1 MQSYWEKKTFFYPRH
16 LIICGAGFT
25 GLATAIYYKRKY
37 PERSVLILEKDP
49 VNGGASSKN
58 AGFATFGSPS
68 ELLADLAI
76 SGEDEVFN
84 LVEKR
89 WKGLLNLR
97 NLLGDKNIGYRHD
110 HGYELFK
117 PGDPLFNTCI
127 DNLDYLN
134 KMLSFIAPKVF
145 QNASHKIAQFGFQG
159 IENLIEIT
167 EEGQVDTG
175 MMYASLLNLAK
186 ETGVEIFN
194 GIEVLGFEEGFSVKI
209 NTRNGAISANIFLI
223 ANNGFASQILK
234 DSETVPARAQVLIT
248 TPVSNLKLKGNFH
261 MDEGYYYFR
270 NIDGRVLLGGARNID
285 FETETTTEL
294 ALNERIQ
301 QQLKSVL
308 QQIILPGLNVEIE
321 QQWSGIMG
329 MGTRKQ
335 VILKKLSQHTYCA
348 IRLSGIGLA
357 LSTQL
362 GREAAELISAE
373 Q

>member
-1 MQSYWEKKTFFYPRH
+1 MLSYWERKSFFYPRH

-25 GLATAIYYKRKY
+25 GLASAIYYKRKF
-37 PERSVLILEKDP
+37 PERTVLVLEKDP
-49 VNGGASSKN
+49 VNGGASTKN

-68 ELLADLAI
+68 ELLADLRV
-76 SGEDEVFN
+76 SGENEVFT

-117 PGDPLFNTCI
+117 PGDPLYNPCM
-127 DNLDYLN
+127 DKLDYLN
-134 KMLSFIAPKVF
+134 KMLSFISPEVYVSAD
-145 QNASHKIAQFGFQG
+145 QKIDQFGCNA
-159 IENLIEIT
+159 IKNIIEIT

-194 GIEVLGFEEGFSVKI
+194 GIKVIDFEEGASVSLGTSHGKI
-209 NTRNGAISANIFLI
+209 VCDKFLI
-223 ANNGFASQILK
+223 ANNGFASQILPE
-234 DSETVPARAQVLIT
+234 SETVPARAQVLIT
-248 TPVSNLKLKGNFH
+248 KPVSNLKIRGNFH

-270 NIDGRVLLGGARNID
+270 NIDGRVLLGGARNLD
-285 FETETTTEL
+285 FETETTTNL
-294 ALNERIQ
+294 ILNDRIQ
-301 QQLKSVL
+301 QQLETVL
-308 QQIILPGLNVEIE
+308 QQIILPGIKFEID

-329 MGTRKQ
+329 MGKEKQ
-335 VILKKLSQHTYCA
+335 VILKRLSEKTYCA

-357 LSTQL
+357 LSTLL
-362 GREAAELISAE
+362 GKETAELLGKN
-373 Q
+373 